1 MATGVSLAAAH
12 MVGASGAE
20 VVHRPVTDARIRIWP
35 GEARGVLPGP
45 PGSFLLGRTR
55 KVSHTEF
62 IAYKGDVTKNYTISV
77 KKGKGR
83 VWTAEL
89 HVNYSYEEVIPVGEG
104 ELDKSFYVCQ
114 GDDAFRFIV

>member
-1 MATGVSLAAAH
+1 M
-12 MVGASGAE
+12 
-20 VVHRPVTDARIRIWP
+20 
-35 GEARGVLPGP
+35 
-45 PGSFLLGRTR
+45 
-55 KVSHTEF
+55 
-62 IAYKGDVTKNYTISV
+62 TKNYTISV